1 MASSDTSFS
10 SSADSSRRRS
20 TFYVPLTTC
29 QSQPTEDSE
38 NKNANI
44 GDAVVAKQRTHTGT
58 VPVDDPKHQS
68 MERLYNPDLSACSFD
83 WNLDDSGHDNLEP
96 VAGTIHER
104 ENKLKRYGV
113 VLNASVNIDDDETKC
128 HQHQQHAQRQHQSNT
143 STPIRLGKS
152 LSRSNIV
159 SNLPKHGAVGAEVS
173 TNRSGIIC
181 GLLNKDS
188 SAHDPVLTAKEK
200 SKTLPQNMSLA
211 NSLPS
216 KSSFLLH
223 STPRISL
230 NCSLDANNS
239 PSIIG
244 LSPEPPAPVVNYMF
258 SPKKSLSFIRRTHST
273 KLSRSNSLLKSL
285 TSKCVDQS
293 ACNASLLRVPV
304 KELECERLHRILE
317 HPSKLDQNI
326 KDLFIWCKD
335 EREEESAVHSDTS
348 YEKACRRGS
357 APSTPVMSQKVE
369 TTSRFTNFFSK
380 RSFRSIPLK
389 RTKSVIKLDR
399 SKRGQG
405 GIRGSRSHESLL
417 SNHAVMS
424 TIDLSCIGSIEVV
437 PVHSSVLGRRH
448 CFQVRGIS
456 RGERYYSCGTRQERD
471 LWIYSLRKSISPN
484 KDKVRRLD
492 NSLKMWIYE
501 AKSLPPK
508 KRYFCEIYLDKT
520 LYGRTS
526 VKLRGELLFWG
537 EFFDFPDVP
546 GASVITVN
554 VFREADKKKK
564 RDKHVLV
571 GTVTIPV
578 EKVSSRTFTEDWY
591 QIVME
596 KQDTMIKNTSKE
608 PAPTLRIKCRYQSI
622 DILPL
627 SVYREFQNYLKEHYK
642 KVCEVIEPIIGV
654 KAKEDIGQALVLLMH
669 SQGMAAAFLSDVVAL
684 DLLRVDDQ
692 RLTFRGNSL
701 ATKSMEAFL
710 KLIGEQYLQ
719 DTLSIPIAEII
730 ASDRDCEV
738 DPTKV
743 SGSLSRQ
750 QQALRRAVKSVWI
763 AIAESSRNFPAQLR
777 DCFSTFRE
785 RLQDLDR
792 DDMADNLISAS
803 IFLRFL
809 CPAILSPS
817 LFNITN
823 ELPSPR
829 ATRNL
834 TLVAK
839 TLQTLANFTRFQGK
853 ENFMEFLND
862 FLEQEAPR
870 MKQFLYDISCTDCNM
885 PDNFLDWSGC
895 IDQGKQLSILHNL
908 LSEIVL
914 KLPADKQHEIHPL
927 PVILESITKSKETDC
942 TNFTLDT
949 DGTVERAHFVQYQEI
964 DTSKPVEAGSNQQPF
979 GLVSRAASHES
990 MSARSI
996 KMINSNNSTVVESL
1010 NAQTSKPNHASS
1022 RTLQL
1027 TTGTSSHSLGSNI
1040 RPHNAPSDKSGIL
1053 AGTMHK
1059 FNHSN
1064 LQYGTP
1070 SMTVVSGGSLRTY
1083 SIAGATPYGGTAGTS
1098 SIMTTNSL
1106 RTEKEKNHAAPAD
1119 IRASTLPRY
1128 NNYTTGMNTGD
1139 GSYAGATKPAVYD
1152 REMNG
1157 NASYNS
1163 VNNNLIQIDIDP
1175 SNPFNRKSPTPL
1187 LKNVSYSHYNAS
1199 NRNQNGS
1206 QLSLINS
1213 TSDHSDLEKNALS
1226 LGIPHSDTGREQ
1238 SVGYPQSV
1246 YSTAPLKKSSNVAI
1260 TAFAPPCHR
1269 AAVSNPSKMP
1279 MSLEDLEDLLNYADE
1294 QKQTVTATG
1303 ECASSSRSAS
1313 SSAGCEPSTTHTK
1326 GHHAC
1331 NGSSV
1336 SIGQISNISSS
1347 GYQSIPTQS
1356 TSSSPV
1362 ELAGQ
1367 QRIEY
1372 VTNKAPPPRKLTT
1385 TLIGYNTSSGL
1396 KLCLNDRGTTHNTT
1410 TKAEMPVSSSISLQL
1425 FNNSKQNTT
1434 AALAIDHR
1442 NADQEMPYQ
1451 QNTTVSRI
1459 LNNNYVDSAYDVLQP
1474 FKSPPSQ
1481 LRAANSNSTVMGGGR
1496 NLEEDSGEFFGG
1508 ASRLIQKRSVLH
1520 AVSGIRSSGD
1530 SMQSESSSDERFSN
1544 TASEN
1549 YNELD
1554 SLTTSNLS
1562 AKERAGSINNGS
1574 DYEPIGGGLYGR
1586 RMGSNRMPR
1595 TNPLMQYK
1603 RDDASDRSEAAHGGL
1618 GGSNTVGGTVFSSGQ
1633 SFQNRYHRRLSL
1645 ECARTLSDSSGDETE
1660 GDNTTNAFN
1669 SSHHM
1674 QHHLLPNSTTTHH
1687 NNSRES
1693 EGKRRRNAN
1702 KSVEQCEREIQ
1713 RLQASLDSMRQKLEM
1728 SEPIEGDSDKLEAI
1742 TQQHSDSKIRSIIGR
1757 LLTMEEELRQEQYK
1771 MSLVLSHK
1779 QRVIEAQGQQIAALD
1794 AANNR
1799 LLSAL
1804 SNLQNRY
1811 ENQSNQSDDTS
1822 SSHPN
1827 AGASSC

>member
-1 MASSDTSFS
+1 MASDTSFS
-10 SSADSSRRRS
+10 SSADSTRRRS
-20 TFYVPLTTC
+20 TFYVPLTIASH
-29 QSQPTEDSE
+29 QLSE
-38 NKNANI
+38 
-44 GDAVVAKQRTHTGT
+44 GT
-58 VPVDDPKHQS
+58 VCKDGNIAADAPAAEKRTNHIEAETSTLDDIKHLS
-68 MERLYNPDLSACSFD
+68 MESIYQPDLSVCSFGWSID
-83 WNLDDSGHDNLEP
+83 ESCHENLEP
-96 VAGTIHER
+96 VAGHSEH

-128 HQHQQHAQRQHQSNT
+128 HHQQQTPRHHQSNT
-143 STPIRLGKS
+143 STPIRLGQ
-152 LSRSNIV
+152 SRSRNNILS
-159 SNLPKHGAVGAEVS
+159 SNLTNDSGITTAEPG
-173 TNRSGIIC
+173 TGRSGIIY
-181 GLLNKDS
+181 GLMKS
-188 SAHDPVLTAKEK
+188 EPPVNDAVLAVKHK

-211 NSLPS
+211 NSMPA

-223 STPRISL
+223 STPRIS
-230 NCSLDANNS
+230 SDSSFDAKNS
-239 PSIIG
+239 GSIVG
-244 LSPEPPAPVVNYMF
+244 LSPEPTLPPAMTYMF

-293 ACNASLLRVPV
+293 AANASLLQVPV
-304 KELECERLHRILE
+304 KELEYGRLCRLLE
-317 HPSKLDQNI
+317 QPLKLDQKI
-326 KDLFIWCKD
+326 RDIFILCKD
-335 EREEESAVHSDTS
+335 EKEEENAVHSDTS

-357 APSTPVMSQKVE
+357 APNTPVMGQKVE
-369 TTSRFTNFFSK
+369 STSRFTNFFSK

-417 SNHAVMS
+417 SNHTVMS
-424 TIDLSCIGSIEVV
+424 TIDLSGIGMIEVV

-448 CFQVRGIS
+448 CFQVRGIA

-484 KDKVRRLD
+484 KHTIRRLD

-526 VKLRGELLFWG
+526 VKLRADLLFWG

-546 GASVITVN
+546 GANTITVN

-571 GTVTIPV
+571 GSVVIPI
-578 EKVSSRTFTEDWY
+578 EKVTARTFTEDWY
-591 QIVME
+591 QIVMD
-596 KQDTMIKNTSKE
+596 KQDNIIKSTSKE
-608 PAPTLRIKCRYQSI
+608 PIPTLRIKCRYQSI

-627 SVYREFQNYLKEHYK
+627 VAYKDFQDFLKENYK
-642 KVCEVIEPIIGV
+642 KVCEAIEPIIGV

-669 SQGMAAAFLSDVVAL
+669 SQGMAASFLSDVVAL

-743 SGSLSRQ
+743 NGSLSRQ
-750 QQALRRAVKSVWI
+750 QQALRRAVKSVWT
-763 AIAESSRNFPAQLR
+763 AILESSRTFPVQLR
-777 DCFSTFRE
+777 DCFATFRE
-785 RLQDLDR
+785 RLQDLNR
-792 DDMADNLISAS
+792 EDMVDNLISAS

-823 ELPSPR
+823 ELPSAR

-870 MKQFLYDISCTDCNM
+870 MKQFLYDISCTDCNNE
-885 PDNFLDWSGC
+885 DNFLDWSGC
-895 IDQGKQLSILHNL
+895 IDQGRQLSILHSL

-914 KLPADKQHEIHPL
+914 KLSAEKQHEIHPL
-927 PVILESITKSKETDC
+927 PAILESITKAKETHC
-942 TNFTLDT
+942 TNAQTEEEQGC
-949 DGTVERAHFVQYQEI
+949 DGKLQYAHQQESYAAKTI
-964 DTSKPVEAGSNQQPF
+964 GIGSNQLGTVSSTLCDKNLNIYKYNDYTAEAQNVL
-979 GLVSRAASHES
+979 LVTKQNHSSNSSLAHSTGA
-990 MSARSI
+990 
-996 KMINSNNSTVVESL
+996 SNNSLVTSL
-1010 NAQTSKPNHASS
+1010 KLLN
-1022 RTLQL
+1022 
-1027 TTGTSSHSLGSNI
+1027 G
-1040 RPHNAPSDKSGIL
+1040 APDKSGISS
-1053 AGTMHK
+1053 GTSNK
-1059 FNHSN
+1059 YSFNHPQHSTSRMN
-1064 LQYGTP
+1064 IVGCT
-1070 SMTVVSGGSLRTY
+1070 SLRTY
-1083 SIAGATPYGGTAGTS
+1083 SATATGAASGMMNNMA
-1098 SIMTTNSL
+1098 TNSL
-1106 RTEKEKNHAAPAD
+1106 RNEKDKTNNLQGD

-1128 NNYTTGMNTGD
+1128 SNYTTSVSVGEKVFGGD
-1139 GSYAGATKPAVYD
+1139 KPIGLGREINENATP
-1152 REMNG
+1152 
-1157 NASYNS
+1157 NAANC
-1163 VNNNLIQIDIDP
+1163 NLIQIDIDP

-1187 LKNVSYSHYNAS
+1187 MKNLSYSHYIAS
-1199 NRNQNGS
+1199 NWNQKGS
-1206 QLSLINS
+1206 QQSLLSPV
-1213 TSDHSDLEKNALS
+1213 SDHSDLEKNALN
-1226 LGIPHSDTGREQ
+1226 LGIPHTETSREQ
-1238 SVGYPQSV
+1238 QYAQCT
-1246 YSTAPLKKSSNVAI
+1246 YTTAPQKPATVATISSY
-1260 TAFAPPCHR
+1260 APR
-1269 AAVSNPSKMP
+1269 RTTVTTNPSKMP

-1294 QKQTVTATG
+1294 QKQSTMGDCVSG
-1303 ECASSSRSAS
+1303 RSAS
-1313 SSAGCEPSTTHTK
+1313 ITGGVCESTSTNAK
-1326 GHHAC
+1326 GLLGC

-1336 SIGQISNISSS
+1336 SIGQISNICSS
-1347 GYQSIPTQS
+1347 GYQSIPNQS
-1356 TSSSPV
+1356 ACSSPG

-1372 VTNKAPPPRKLTT
+1372 VANKAPPPRKLTT
-1385 TLIGYNTSSGL
+1385 TLIGYNTGNGID
-1396 KLCLNDRGTTHNTT
+1396 LCLNERST
-1410 TKAEMPVSSSISLQL
+1410 TKAELPASSINLQL
-1425 FNNSKQNTT
+1425 FKDRDQATTSHITDRREHEIPYKQSN
-1434 AALAIDHR
+1434 
-1442 NADQEMPYQ
+1442 PG
-1451 QNTTVSRI
+1451 RI
-1459 LNNNYVDSAYDVLQP
+1459 LNNNYVDSAYDVIP
-1474 FKSPPSQ
+1474 SFKSTLSGSAIVSTGHSP
-1481 LRAANSNSTVMGGGR
+1481 AKTNSRNVAPDTVEYFETNR
-1496 NLEEDSGEFFGG
+1496 TTNQQ
-1508 ASRLIQKRSVLH
+1508 SRQKRNIMQG
-1520 AVSGIRSSGD
+1520 ARNCGD
-1530 SMQSESSSDERFSN
+1530 SMHSESSSDERFSN
-1544 TASEN
+1544 TTSEN
-1549 YNELD
+1549 YNEFD
-1554 SLTTSNLS
+1554 SLTTANVSS
-1562 AKERAGSINNGS
+1562 IERNPVSINNGN
-1574 DYEPIGGGLYGR
+1574 DYDPTATGLYGR
-1586 RMGSNRMPR
+1586 RIGSNRMPR

-1603 RDDASDRSEAAHGGL
+1603 KDDNSSEVLGQAIGGNFGVGFQNGHRDH
-1618 GGSNTVGGTVFSSGQ
+1618 
-1633 SFQNRYHRRLSL
+1633 SFQNRHHRRLSL
-1645 ECARTLSDSSGDETE
+1645 ECARTLSDSSTDETE
-1660 GDNTTNAFN
+1660 SGNARTFN
-1669 SSHHM
+1669 ANHHSQ
-1674 QHHLLPNSTTTHH
+1674 QHHHTTTTSHH
-1687 NNSRES
+1687 NNLREN
-1693 EGKRRRNAN
+1693 ENKRRRNPN

-1728 SEPIEGDSDKLEAI
+1728 SEPLEGNTDKLEAVAK
-1742 TQQHSDSKIRSIIGR
+1742 HSDSKIRSIIGR

-1804 SNLQNRY
+1804 STLQNRY
-1811 ENQSNQSDDTS
+1811 ESQSNQSDDTS